1 MQAVVQEDITGC
13 GIASVAVLAG
23 QSYQQ
28 VRCVAG
34 ELGIDVQ
41 DPRLWSDTDYVH
53 TLLGHYGI
61 RTTAGEAPFAGWDAL
76 PDLALLAIKWRLE
89 NGRRFWHWVV
99 FLRSP
104 QGAVVFDPKRVL
116 RSNTR
121 TDFGRI
127 KPKWFITIDQHWAG

>member
-1 MQAVVQEDITGC
+1 MQAVVQEDLSGC

-28 VRCVAG
+28 VWRVAG
-34 ELGIDVQ
+34 ELGIDVH
-41 DPRLWSDTDYVH
+41 DPRLWSDTTHVR

-61 RTTAGEAPFAGWDAL
+61 RAMAGETPFTGWDAL
-76 PDLALLAIKWRLE
+76 PDLALLAIKWHLD
-89 NGRRFWHWVV
+89 NGRPFWHWVV
-99 FLRSP
+99 YRRSP

-127 KPKWFITIDQHWAG
+127 KPKWFIAISPC